1 MGTLESS
8 LLLLMVYPSHCFLHD
23 QIIAGT
29 NPYQE
34 FKLFKLN
41 EEDLSWTL
49 PILPLRASG
58 LIVTTS
64 LIVRAI

>member
-1 MGTLESS
+1 MDLLKSS
-8 LLLLMVYPSHCFLHD
+8 LLLLMIHHSQYLLHD

-49 PILPLRASG
+49 PILPLRAPG

>member
-1 MGTLESS
+1 MFAASADGSPFTI
-8 LLLLMVYPSHCFLHD
+8 FLHD

-49 PILPLRASG
+49 LILLFQPIVT
-58 LIVTTS
+58 IVTTS

>member
-1 MGTLESS
+1 MDLLKSS
-8 LLLLMVYPSHCFLHD
+8 LLLLMIHHSQYLLHD

-49 PILPLRASG
+49 PILLFQPIVT
-58 LIVTTS
+58 IVTTS

>member
-1 MGTLESS
+1 MFAASADGSPFTI
-8 LLLLMVYPSHCFLHD
+8 FLHD

-29 NPYQE
+29 YPYQE
-34 FKLFKLN
+34 FKLFQLN

-49 PILPLRASG
+49 PILPLRAPG

>member
-1 MGTLESS
+1 MDTLKSS
-8 LLLLMVYPSHCFLHD
+8 LLLLMVHPSQYLLHD
-23 QIIAGT
+23 QIIART

-49 PILPLRASG
+49 PILLFQP
-58 LIVTTS
+58 IVTTS

>member
-1 MGTLESS
+1 MFAASADGSPFTI
-8 LLLLMVYPSHCFLHD
+8 FLHD
-23 QIIAGT
+23 QIIVGT
-29 NPYQE
+29 YPYQE
-34 FKLFKLN
+34 FKLFQLN

-49 PILPLRASG
+49 PILPLRAPG

>member
-1 MGTLESS
+1 MFAASADGSPFTI
-8 LLLLMVYPSHCFLHD
+8 FLHD

-41 EEDLSWTL
+41 EEDLS
-49 PILPLRASG
+49 
-58 LIVTTS
+58 
-64 LIVRAI
+64 

>member
-1 MGTLESS
+1 MFAASADGSPFTI
-8 LLLLMVYPSHCFLHD
+8 FLHD
-23 QIIAGT
+23 QIIDGT
-29 NPYQE
+29 YPYQE
-34 FKLFKLN
+34 FKLFQLN

-49 PILPLRASG
+49 PILPLRAPG